1 MKHVKLSY
9 ADWLKIGYAFGMAKI
24 SQDMG
29 ATPGGASSGAKGVAG
44 DVSGI
49 DATLVDKDTN
59 NDEDHLKKLNILF
72 RRALQSRKNSDD
84 QVETALMDACQA
96 DGSRLFPSQLDVDL
110 TQDPPVI
117 RGWYGLELG
126 PQTPKPPAPAGE
138 PPGGAAPPTG
148 M

>member
-9 ADWLKIGYAFGMAKI
+9 ADWLKIGHAFGTSKI
-24 SQDMG
+24 AQDIG
-29 ATPGGASSGAKGVAG
+29 APPGGATGGPAGVAG
-44 DVSGI
+44 TVSGI
-49 DATLVDKDTN
+49 DAALIDKDTN
-59 NDEDHLKKLNILF
+59 NDEDHLNRLNVLF
-72 RRALQSRKNSDD
+72 RRALRSRKNSDD
-84 QVETALMDACQA
+84 PVESALMDACQA

-126 PQTPKPPAPAGE
+126 PQTPKPPTPAGE